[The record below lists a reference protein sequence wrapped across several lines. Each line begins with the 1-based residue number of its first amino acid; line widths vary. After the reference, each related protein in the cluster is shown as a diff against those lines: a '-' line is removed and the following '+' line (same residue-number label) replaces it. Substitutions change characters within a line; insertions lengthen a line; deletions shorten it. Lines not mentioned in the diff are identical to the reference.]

1 MSSVVTIGFLDRTQV
16 CVQTEFTP
24 PLADDERREI
34 LIHTAFLTA
43 RAFAALPPE
52 RQQTLA
58 TILKEWVAKRFST
71 CPVQLVGGDPMVGLP
86 RFASTFLAPVREYA
100 LATNG
105 CGPGADGIEYFLP
118 MAAAGYLRHIAESE
132 RDPAELLKPALALCI
147 AVSIHPITV
156 ASHFKVATA
165 SLPKVDWVVE
175 RTDQGELTPGDE
187 TGRGIHIPSRL
198 ASRADGASQG
208 LRERRWTLL
217 LSAALAALLI
227 VAGVQYFSTLVPT
240 PPAQLSV
247 PAPASPADNST
258 SPAASGSE
266 LGPATPAPAPNPPSV
281 AASPDPTPAKSA
293 RPAPSESTLAYLGA
307 LRDLAENSLAQVEV
321 MVAASG
327 GSGLS
332 STHRT
337 ETLDYG
343 IRNLR
348 RWQGVYDTLKPPPE
362 YEEHHRAV
370 GRILA
375 DLTSLGRSL
384 PAPQTERTI
393 RLSTDRLAKIHAD
406 LEGVLGS
413 VDDLLP

>member
-24 PLADDERREI
+24 PFADDERREI
-34 LIHTAFLTA
+34 LIHSAFLTA
-43 RAFAALPPE
+43 RAFATLPPD

-58 TILKEWVAKRFST
+58 TILKEWVAKRFAT
-71 CPVQLVGGDPMVGLP
+71 CPLQLVGGDPMVGLP

-105 CGPGADGIEYFLP
+105 CGSGADGIEYFLP

-132 RDPAELLKPALALCI
+132 RDPAELLKPALALCA

-175 RTDQGELTPGDE
+175 RPDQGELSHGDE
-187 TGRGIHIPSRL
+187 TGRGINFPSRP
-198 ASRADGASQG
+198 APRTDGASQG
-208 LRERRWTLL
+208 FRERRWTLI
-217 LSAALAALLI
+217 LSASLAALLI

-240 PPAQLSV
+240 PTAQLSV
-247 PAPASPADNST
+247 PAPASPADNSAP
-258 SPAASGSE
+258 PAPSGSE
-266 LGPATPAPAPNPPSV
+266 LEPSTPSPEPNLPSV
-281 AASPDPTPAKSA
+281 GARPDPTPAKSA
-293 RPAPSESTLAYLGA
+293 RPAPSESTRAYLRT

-321 MVAASG
+321 MVAASA
-327 GSGLS
+327 GSGPA

-337 ETLDYG
+337 ESLDYG

-348 RWQGVYDTLKPPPE
+348 RWQGLYDTLAPSPD
-362 YEEHHRAV
+362 YEEHHRAI
-370 GRILA
+370 GGILA
-375 DLTSLGRSL
+375 DLAGVGRGL

-393 RLSTDRLAKIHAD
+393 RLVTDRLAKIHAD
-406 LEGVLGS
+406 LEGILGS
-413 VDDLLP
+413 ADDLLP

>member
-1 MSSVVTIGFLDRTQV
+1 MSSVVTIGFLDRIQV

-52 RQQTLA
+52 RQPTLA
-58 TILKEWVAKRFST
+58 AILKEWVAKRFAT

-86 RFASTFLAPVREYA
+86 RFASTFLAPVREFA

-105 CGPGADGIEYFLP
+105 CGPGTDGIEYFLP

-132 RDPAELLKPALALCI
+132 RDPAELLKPALALCT

-175 RTDQGELTPGDE
+175 RPDQGELTLGDE
-187 TGRGIHIPSRL
+187 TGEGANIPSRL
-198 ASRADGASQG
+198 ASRADGAKQH

-217 LSAALAALLI
+217 LSASLAALLI

-240 PPAQLSV
+240 PTAQLNV
-247 PAPASPADNST
+247 PAPASPADNFAP
-258 SPAASGSE
+258 PAPSGSE
-266 LGPATPAPAPNPPSV
+266 LGSSTPSPPPSLPS
-281 AASPDPTPAKSA
+281 AATSPDPMPAKPA
-293 RPAPSESTLAYLGA
+293 RPAPSESTLAYLRV

-327 GSGLS
+327 RAGPPSPQ
-332 STHRT
+332 RT
-337 ETLDYG
+337 ETLNSG

-348 RWQGVYDTLKPPPE
+348 QWQGRYGALTPPPE
-362 YEEHHRAV
+362 YEEEHRAI

-375 DLTSLGRSL
+375 DLAGLGQGL

-393 RLSTDRLAKIHAD
+393 RLATDRLAKIHAD
-406 LEGVLGS
+406 LEGVLS
-413 VDDLLP
+413 DVDDLSP